1 MNEAL
6 ITLQPCSAFLF
17 QIPSW
22 YKCIIL
28 PNSHLKLKRR
38 WELFCKEAICMM
50 IKNGIDWKDS
60 FVKRVTK
67 ETNSR
72 LCGCR
77 VSVTLGFPLLSVPD
91 RDFKRSNTNIDL
103 LETESIHCVLHYF
116 SKSLWVNIKKERREC
131 AWNIP
136 LPQMELSSL
145 LLFISLCLS
154 W

>member
-6 ITLQPCSAFLF
+6 ITLQPCFAFLF

-22 YKCIIL
+22 YKCIL

-38 WELFCKEAICMM
+38 RELFCKEAISMM
-50 IKNGIDWKDS
+50 IKDGIDWKNS
-60 FVKRVTK
+60 FVKRLTK

-72 LCGCR
+72 LCGCL

-91 RDFKRSNTNIDL
+91 RDFKRSNSNIDL
-103 LETESIHCVLHYF
+103 LETENIYFALHYF
-116 SKSLWVNIKKERREC
+116 SKSLWVNIEKERREC
-131 AWNIP
+131 ARNIP
-136 LPQMELSSL
+136 LPQMQLSSL